1 MYFDQKGPLI
11 FSASIHF
18 AVVVF
23 FLINSMIDPEKPPEE
38 MVFELVASAT
48 APPREAPLQDE
59 SIEYVPDDPFEMPII
74 PDEEPPVI
82 PVDPPVQ
89 VARVEAAPV
98 EPPPKPKT
106 MSADEFFQKNPIKRQ
121 NIPPPKPPKRN
132 DLSKEF
138 DRLQKNL
145 AQLNDIILPSTV
157 FEGISPTDQDEI
169 AVFLASLKQAIY
181 HAVESHPVGGEPLKV
196 RVSFY
201 IVPNG
206 RVSGAVVVGP
216 SGDVEFDRK
225 VLDGFRRLKSL
236 RAPSGWTETKPLTWT
251 IIQSN

>member
-1 MYFDQKGPLI
+1 MYFDQKGAFV

-18 AVVVF
+18 AIVVF
-23 FLINSMIDPEKPPEE
+23 FIIKSMIDPEKPPEE
-38 MVFELVASAT
+38 MVFELVASASLA
-48 APPREAPLQDE
+48 APPQDE
-59 SIEYVPDDPFEMPII
+59 FIEYTPDDPFEMPVI
-74 PDEEPPVI
+74 PDVEPPVI

-106 MSADEFFQKNPIKRQ
+106 ISYDDYKKQNEIPKQRIPKRA
-121 NIPPPKPPKRN
+121 PPKRN

-138 DRLQKNL
+138 DILQKNL
-145 AQLNDIILPSTV
+145 AQLSDIILPSTV

-181 HAVESHPVGGEPLKV
+181 HAVESHPVSGEPLQV
-196 RVSFY
+196 RVRFY

-206 RVSGAVVVGP
+206 GISGAVVVGP
-216 SGDVEFDRK
+216 SGDAEFDRK